1 MSFDPLVRFA
11 TQKGIDVGKLLA
23 EAGIPTNLFDNL
35 FDNRDERLSFTQG
48 IAFFEQ
54 LVRRSRDRA
63 FHVHVAEQRGRI
75 GFDLYG
81 HMQDTCTTLGESMRA
96 MARYY
101 RLLIDVPM
109 ELLGDENVT
118 RVRVTVPTALVVTAI
133 EFTYVRFVCR
143 SRERSGMHWVPRE
156 VTFQGPPPPYLDEL
170 QRIFDSPVRYDHW
183 SCDLVFDRS
192 LEDLP
197 FHPVELQV
205 RDFLS
210 SYADDMLARL
220 PPVDSFI
227 GMVRRI
233 ISDMLPEKV
242 PDLRHLA
249 QRLHMS
255 VRTLQRRLRE
265 SSTSHQQLVD
275 QTRHDLALGY
285 LAKPRATITETAFV
299 LGFSDLAGF
308 YRAFKR
314 WTGMTPS
321 QYRDAQLARREP
333 TPLQP

>member
-11 TQKGIDVGKLLA
+11 TQKGIDVRTALA
-23 EAGIPTNLFDNL
+23 EAGVPTDLM
-35 FDNRDERLSFTQG
+35 DNRDERLSFTQS

-96 MARYY
+96 MVRYY

-109 ELLGDENVT
+109 DVLADENVT
-118 RVRVTVPTALVVTAI
+118 RIRVTVPTDLVVPAI

-143 SRERSGMHWVPRE
+143 SRERSGTRWVPRD
-156 VTFQGPPPPYLDEL
+156 VTFQGPPPPYRDEL
-170 QRIFDSPVRYDHW
+170 QNLLRAPVRYDHW
-183 SCDLVFDRS
+183 SCDLVLDNS
-192 LEDLP
+192 LLELP
-197 FHPVELQV
+197 FRPVDLRV

-210 SYADDMLARL
+210 SYADEMLSRL
-220 PPVDSFI
+220 PPVGSFI
-227 GMVRRI
+227 GMVRKI
-233 ISDMLPEKV
+233 ISDMLPENV
-242 PDLRHLA
+242 PDLQHLA

-265 SSTSHQQLVD
+265 SGTSHQQLVD

-285 LAKPRATITETAFV
+285 LLKPRATIAETAFV

-321 QYRDAQLARREP
+321 QYRDAELARREP
-333 TPLQP
+333 APGHP